1 MKSPWTDV
9 NVPFQMFL
17 IHEKK
22 LVILPQRWK
31 KRPISRNEQWSYF
44 PCVSPVWCHTS
55 IQKSKGLQ
63 HINVL
68 RQHLHCIQYKIAVV
82 YSFGNKKWQQLSV
95 SSHNQQYLQ
104 ERNNDGSLDQL
115 RFRQVQTI
123 TSNVFH
129 TVVVF
134 LSLCAFSPHFWT
146 LKRVHFNLL
155 SAFILL

>member
-1 MKSPWTDV
+1 M
-9 NVPFQMFL
+9 
-17 IHEKK
+17 
-22 LVILPQRWK
+22 IL
-31 KRPISRNEQWSYF
+31 F
-44 PCVSPVWCHTS
+44 FCVRPVWCHTS
-55 IQKSKGLQ
+55 IQKAEGLQ
-63 HINVL
+63 HGHINVL

-115 RFRQVQTI
+115 RFQQVQTI

-134 LSLCAFSPHFWT
+134 CHC
-146 LKRVHFNLL
+146 VHFHPT
-155 SAFILL
+155 FEH